1 MATEQ
6 TMEKAISRDGTAVGY
21 FRSGAGRPLVL
32 VHGTTADHT
41 RWDTVRHLFEP
52 HVSLA
57 AIDRRGRGASGD
69 AEAYAFEREV
79 EDVVAVVD
87 ALAREWGGPVDL
99 LGHSYG
105 GLCAL
110 GAVLQTDNVRRL
122 VVYEA
127 PVLGEGVVPE
137 GFLDRVEPLVAEG
150 RFDEVLMMFFREVVL
165 MPEDQ
170 LRAFRE
176 LPAWQARLGAAP
188 TIARELATAS
198 ACPVGPEQL
207 AACALPTLL
216 VAGGDSP
223 EFLRRSTDALAAALP
238 DVAGRGARGPAARR
252 HGHGTAAV
260 RRRRPRVP
268 RARAEP
274 GLRSTVGSVPTLETG
289 PATIVYETW
298 GEGPPVLLLAPGGLR
313 RSRIETWA
321 EAPWNPIEALAGHHR
336 VVAMDQR
343 NTGTSFAPITRG

>member
-1 MATEQ
+1 MASEQ

-21 FRSGAGRPLVL
+21 FRSGTGRPLVL
-32 VHGTTADHT
+32 VHGTAADHA
-41 RWDTVRHLFEP
+41 RWDTVRQLFEP

-57 AIDRRGRGASGD
+57 ALDRRGRGASGD

-87 ALAREWGGPVDL
+87 ALARESGGPVDL

-122 VVYEA
+122 VIYEA

-137 GFLDRVEPLVAEG
+137 GFLDRVEPLVDEG

-198 ACPVGPEQL
+198 ACPLAPEQL
-207 AACALPTLL
+207 AACSLPTLL

-223 EFLRRSTDALAAALP
+223 EFLRRSTDALASALP
-238 DVAGRGARGPAARR
+238 
-252 HGHGTAAV
+252 TV
-260 RRRRPRVP
+260 RV
-268 RARAEP
+268 E
-274 GLRSTVGSVPTLETG
+274 V
-289 PATIVYETW
+289 
-298 GEGPPVLLLAPGGLR
+298 
-313 RSRIETWA
+313 
-321 EAPWNPIEALAGHHR
+321 LAGQQHA
-336 VVAMDQR
+336 AMDTAPQL
-343 NTGTSFAPITRG
+343 FADAVLGFLAEG

>member
-1 MATEQ
+1 MP
-6 TMEKAISRDGTAVGY
+6 SR
-21 FRSGAGRPLVL
+21 
-32 VHGTTADHT
+32 
-41 RWDTVRHLFEP
+41 
-52 HVSLA
+52 
-57 AIDRRGRGASGD
+57 
-69 AEAYAFEREV
+69 
-79 EDVVAVVD
+79 
-87 ALAREWGGPVDL
+87 REWGGPVDL

-150 RFDEVLMMFFREVVL
+150 RSDEVLMMFFREVVL

-207 AACALPTLL
+207 AACSLPTLL

-223 EFLRRSTDALAAALP
+223 EFLRRSIEALAAALP
-238 DVAGRGARGPAARR
+238 TAR
-252 HGHGTAAV
+252 V
-260 RRRRPRVP
+260 EV
-268 RARAEP
+268 
-274 GLRSTVGSVPTLETG
+274 
-289 PATIVYETW
+289 
-298 GEGPPVLLLAPGGLR
+298 
-313 RSRIETWA
+313 
-321 EAPWNPIEALAGHHR
+321 LAGQQHA
-336 VVAMDQR
+336 AMDTAPQL
-343 NTGTSFAPITRG
+343 FADAVLGFLAEG

>member
-1 MATEQ
+1 MASEQ

-21 FRSGAGRPLVL
+21 FRSGTGRPLVL

-41 RWDTVRHLFEP
+41 RWDTVRQLFEP

-57 AIDRRGRGASGD
+57 ALDRRGRGVSGD
-69 AEAYAFEREV
+69 ADVYAFEREV
-79 EDVVAVVD
+79 EDVVVVVD

-105 GLCAL
+105 GLCAI

-137 GFLDRVEPLVAEG
+137 GFVDRVEPLVAEG
-150 RFDEVLMMFFREVVL
+150 RSDDVLMMFFREVVL

-176 LPAWQARLGAAP
+176 LPAWQARLGTAP
-188 TIARELATAS
+188 TLARELGTAS
-198 ACPVGPEQL
+198 RRPLGPEQL
-207 AACALPTLL
+207 AACAVPTLV

-223 EFLRRSTDALAAALP
+223 EFLRRSTDAMAAALP
-238 DVAGRGARGPAARR
+238 DV
-252 HGHGTAAV
+252 
-260 RRRRPRVP
+260 RV
-268 RARAEP
+268 E
-274 GLRSTVGSVPTLETG
+274 V
-289 PATIVYETW
+289 
-298 GEGPPVLLLAPGGLR
+298 
-313 RSRIETWA
+313 
-321 EAPWNPIEALAGHHR
+321 LAGQQHA
-336 VVAMDQR
+336 AMD
-343 NTGTSFAPITRG
+343 TAPPLFADAVLGFLTEG